1 MRVYQRVITQVF
13 LDPESPPATLM
24 ELQKQTHDMLAARPN
39 IEESRL
45 EVGLHG
51 ISEKG
56 VELRVVTYMR
66 GKSNQAR
73 ELRSELTLAILEKAQ
88 SLGLKIVIHS

>member
-1 MRVYQRVITQVF
+1 
-13 LDPESPPATLM
+13 
-24 ELQKQTHDMLAARPN
+24 
-39 IEESRL
+39 
-45 EVGLHG
+45 
-51 ISEKG
+51 
-56 VELRVVTYMR
+56 VTYMR